1 MFREILTRLA
11 ESASDTNEDMQVC
24 SITECLM
31 FGIILYYSF
40 TKQSYVLEIVLTLEC
55 ALDHLPEPVFVPTT
69 ETTADNTSRKIS
81 ALSPLPS

>member
-24 SITECLM
+24 SECLM
-31 FGIILYYSF
+31 FSIILYYSF

-55 ALDHLPEPVFVPTT
+55 ALDHLPVIVHTT